1 MSTPPKQKVPK
12 MKKTKSKQRQSR
24 KKTQRTSRDQRR
36 FAAIRLCFRKEGEA
50 SALAESKN
58 SIYRTKGLACHTTML
73 QHPTRNPDAVGLDHF
88 KQQEDQGHHDSK
100 HALKVLP
107 IDAGKDEKR
116 HDGSRTK
123 VSNLKSLSDEDAA
136 GMNNRSLSSASE
148 TEQNSYNRDA
158 CHSSEHDKNAA
169 NPTRFSPPTL
179 ATNLPSLCC
188 DDKDTTKFLSWVQL
202 MKWLPST
209 EDLQTGFLFD
219 APPVTRSNNLSQGKD
234 NNKNRG
240 DDGAELVE
248 NNSGLLV
255 EGQVACQEA
264 EEDSTQSEPA
274 TTTTP
279 NSHTTHAQP
288 STLAGWATALRAT
301 STRGRVQLAQPAANL
316 DYDSPSPSSDSY
328 SGLEDEESLQKLE
341 VVKGLREWV
350 LMQPVHLGRPVSSD
364 NPTFYSLYL
373 RWANLQV
380 RALLYLCLFV
390 FLVCP
395 FGLAPSN
402 LAFALLAPAKS
413 KEEPNSRSR
422 PFFFS
427 FVSARCKKFPFR
439 LEIRWAEIAL
449 IVGKQRKFLF
459 LASSWLGGRNLCL

>member
-1 MSTPPKQKVPK
+1 
-12 MKKTKSKQRQSR
+12 
-24 KKTQRTSRDQRR
+24 
-36 FAAIRLCFRKEGEA
+36 
-50 SALAESKN
+50 
-58 SIYRTKGLACHTTML
+58 ML
-73 QHPTRNPDAVGLDHF
+73 QHPTRDPDAVGLDHF

-136 GMNNRSLSSASE
+136 GMNNGSLSSASE
-148 TEQNSYNRDA
+148 TEQNSYNGDA
-158 CHSSEHDKNAA
+158 HHSAEHDKNPA

-188 DDKDTTKFLSWVQL
+188 DDKDTTKFPSWVQL

-240 DDGAELVE
+240 DDGAELVVK
-248 NNSGLLV
+248 NSGLLV

-264 EEDSTQSEPA
+264 EEDPAQAEPA

-288 STLAGWATALRAT
+288 STLAGCATALRAT

-316 DYDSPSPSSDSY
+316 DYDSAPSSSDSS
-328 SGLEDEESLQKLE
+328 SGLEDEESLQKLV

-380 RALLYLCLFV
+380 RALLYLCLLFV
-390 FLVCP
+390 CCFSCLSFWPCSQQP
-395 FGLAPSN
+395 
-402 LAFALLAPAKS
+402 AFSLLAGTRKVQRRTQFPIS
-413 KEEPNSRSR
+413 S
-422 PFFFS
+422 FFFFFCFGPMQKIS
-427 FVSARCKKFPFR
+427 FSLGNQMGRNCANCW
-439 LEIRWAEIAL
+439 E
-449 IVGKQRKFLF
+449 QRKFLF
-459 LASSWLGGRNLCL
+459 LASSWLGGRKLVSIIL